1 MATLSP
7 GARLGPYQMVASIG
21 AGDIGEVFRARD
33 TRLDRDVALKVLP
46 AAITASPDRLQ
57 RFDQEARAAAALSHP
72 NIVVV
77 HDVGVDQGVAFVVSE
92 LLEGQTL
99 GRYSKPGQCLHGRRP
114 ITRFRSPTDSPRRTT
129 AASFIE
135 I

>member
-1 MATLSP
+1 MAALSP
-7 GARLGPYQMVASIG
+7 GARLGPYQILASIG
-21 AGDIGEVFRARD
+21 AGGMGEVFRARD

-46 AAITASPDRLQ
+46 AAIAASPDRLQ

-99 GRYSKPGQCLHGRRP
+99 RQVLDAGAVPSRKATEYAIQFCIGC
-114 ITRFRSPTDSPRRTT
+114 
-129 AASFIE
+129 
-135 I
+135 